1 VARTLR
7 VVLNTSRFDDVVA
20 FYRDALGLPV
30 VGGWDRGPADRGAL
44 VEVAPGGVLEVVGH
58 GPLRPP
64 DPPPV
69 IAVELGSGTD
79 VDAAHDRL
87 AAAGVP
93 VTPPVLRSWGH
104 RSVTVHDPMG
114 TEVVLWAE
122 AGRPS

>member
-44 VEVAPGGVLEVVGH
+44 LEVAPGGVLEVVGH
-58 GPLRPP
+58 GPDRPP
-64 DPPPV
+64 APPPV
-69 IAVELGSGTD
+69 IAVQLDSGAD
-79 VDAAHDRL
+79 VDAVHDRL
-87 AAAGVP
+87 IAAGLP
-93 VTPPVLRSWGH
+93 VGAPVLQSWGH
-104 RSVTVHDPMG
+104 RSVTARDPMG